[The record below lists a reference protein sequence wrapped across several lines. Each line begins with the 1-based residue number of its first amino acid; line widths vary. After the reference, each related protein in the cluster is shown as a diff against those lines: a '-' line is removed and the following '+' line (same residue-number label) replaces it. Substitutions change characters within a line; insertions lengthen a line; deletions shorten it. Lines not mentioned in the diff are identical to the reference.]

1 MKREAPNYLINL
13 IPKYEVVIRTR
24 NSDIPT
30 YNCRIDC
37 FKYSFFPST
46 LNDWFRFDIN
56 IRNAESNSL
65 FKSSLQIHCSKVV
78 YYLSFVQIRVTYL
91 IILTQL
97 A

>member
-1 MKREAPNYLINL
+1 MKREAPNYLISL

-24 NSDIPT
+24 NSNLPT
-30 YNCRIDC
+30 YNFRMGC

-56 IRNAESNSL
+56 IRNSESNLL
-65 FKSSLQIHCSKVV
+65 FKSSL
-78 YYLSFVQIRVTYL
+78 LSFIRPDQSN
-91 IILTQL
+91 IFNILTQL

>member
-1 MKREAPNYLINL
+1 MKREAPNYLISL

-24 NSDIPT
+24 NSNFPT
-30 YNCRIDC
+30 YNCRMGC

-56 IRNAESNSL
+56 IRNSESNLL
-65 FKSSLQIHCSKVV
+65 FKSSL
-78 YYLSFVQIRVTYL
+78 LSFIRPDQSN
-91 IILTQL
+91 IFNILTQL